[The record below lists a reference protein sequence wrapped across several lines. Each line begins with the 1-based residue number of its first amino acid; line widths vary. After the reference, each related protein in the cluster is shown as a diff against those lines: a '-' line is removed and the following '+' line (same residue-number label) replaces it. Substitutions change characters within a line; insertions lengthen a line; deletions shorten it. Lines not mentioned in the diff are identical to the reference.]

1 MSNIETSDLETHLLE
16 CYLFVADYLQSN
28 PKVAAWRRSNNDD
41 PDFTDAE
48 VIVIA
53 LMQGY
58 FRTDTLKRT
67 YQLVIANTEG
77 AFPNRAGYKQWIRR
91 LQRLPD
97 QVGRL
102 VRAAALRGLAGEG
115 RTLYAADSL
124 PIPLCEAARHG
135 RVRLLAEDGAK
146 FGVKA
151 SGDWFYGFKIHA
163 LSHQPTQ
170 MVITAML
177 LPGNR
182 SDQVAA
188 RALARSTSGGVLLAD
203 EGYRGGDLFD
213 WLYDQAQTL
222 RAGAI
227 GRSER
232 RPFGRQPGPAA
243 GRKQLFWP
251 LAPLLR
257 PGLRPV
263 LARPLDEPAAEGA
276 PLQLGASQHRVPTC
290 RINPRLRLF

>member
-16 CYLFVADYLQSN
+16 CYLFVDDYLHSN

-77 AFPNRAGYKQWIRR
+77 AFPDRAGYKQWIRR

-115 RTLYAADSL
+115 QKLYAADSL

-135 RVRLLAEDGAK
+135 RARLLAEDGAK

-163 LSHQPTQ
+163 LIHQPTQ

-188 RALARSTSGGVLLAD
+188 RALARSTSGGILLAD

-222 RAGAI
+222 RVMPSDDPSEGHSAVSQARQQAESSFSGPWRRFSDRVYARSWHGLWTSLLLKVLHFNLERAGI
-227 GRSER
+227 VS
-232 RPFGRQPGPAA
+232 QPVEST
-243 GRKQLFWP
+243 R
-251 LAPLLR
+251 
-257 PGLRPV
+257 
-263 LARPLDEPAAEGA
+263 D
-276 PLQLGASQHRVPTC
+276 
-290 RINPRLRLF
+290 

>member
-1 MSNIETSDLETHLLE
+1 MDNIETSDLETHLLE
-16 CYLFVADYLQSN
+16 CYLFVDDYLQSH
-28 PKVAAWRRSNNDD
+28 PKVAGWRRSNNDD

-67 YQLVIANTEG
+67 YELVVANAKT
-77 AFPNRAGYKQWIRR
+77 AFPDRAGYKQWIRR

-102 VRAAALRGLAGEG
+102 VRAAALRGLAGDG
-115 RTLYAADSL
+115 RKLYAADSL
-124 PIPLCEAARHG
+124 PIPLCDPARHG
-135 RVRLLAEDGAK
+135 RARLLGEDGAK
-146 FGVKA
+146 FGVNA

-163 LSHQPTQ
+163 LIHQPTRI
-170 MVITAML
+170 VLTAML

-188 RALARSTSGGVLLAD
+188 RALAQSTSGGVLLAD

-213 WLYDQAQTL
+213 WLYEEAQVLRVMPSDDPYEGHSAVSRARQQAESSFSGLWRRFSNRVYARSWHGLWTSLLLKVLHFNL
-222 RAGAI
+222 READI
-227 GRSER
+227 IS
-232 RPFGRQPGPAA
+232 P
-243 GRKQLFWP
+243 
-251 LAPLLR
+251 
-257 PGLRPV
+257 PV
-263 LARPLDEPAAEGA
+263 DSTRD
-276 PLQLGASQHRVPTC
+276 
-290 RINPRLRLF
+290 

>member
-1 MSNIETSDLETHLLE
+1 MDNIETSDLETHLLE
-16 CYLFVADYLQSN
+16 CYLFVDDYLQSH
-28 PKVAAWRRSNNDD
+28 PKVAGWRRSNNDD

-67 YQLVIANTEG
+67 YELVVANAKT
-77 AFPNRAGYKQWIRR
+77 AFPDRAGYKQWIRR

-102 VRAAALRGLAGEG
+102 VRAAALRGLAGDG
-115 RTLYAADSL
+115 RKLYAADSL
-124 PIPLCEAARHG
+124 PIPLCDPARHG
-135 RVRLLAEDGAK
+135 RARLLGEDGAK
-146 FGVKA
+146 FGVNA

-163 LSHQPTQ
+163 LIHQPTRI
-170 MVITAML
+170 VLTAML

-188 RALARSTSGGVLLAD
+188 RALAQSTSGGVLLAD

-213 WLYDQAQTL
+213 WLYEEAQVLRVMPSDDPYEGHSAVSQARQQAESSFSGLWRRFSNRVYARSWHGLWTSLLLKVLHFNL
-222 RAGAI
+222 READI
-227 GRSER
+227 IS
-232 RPFGRQPGPAA
+232 P
-243 GRKQLFWP
+243 
-251 LAPLLR
+251 
-257 PGLRPV
+257 PV
-263 LARPLDEPAAEGA
+263 DSTRD
-276 PLQLGASQHRVPTC
+276 
-290 RINPRLRLF
+290 

>member
-1 MSNIETSDLETHLLE
+1 MKNIKTNDLETHLLE
-16 CYLFVADYLQSN
+16 CYLFIDDYLQSHPN
-28 PKVAAWRRSNNDD
+28 VAGWRRSNNDD

-67 YQLVIANTEG
+67 YELVAANAEKT
-77 AFPNRAGYKQWIRR
+77 FPDRAGYKQWIRR

-102 VRAAALRGLAGEG
+102 ARAAALRGLAGGG
-115 RTLYAADSL
+115 RKLYAADSL
-124 PIPLCEAARHG
+124 PIPLCDPARYG
-135 RVRLLAEDGAK
+135 RARLLGKDGAK
-146 FGVKA
+146 FGVNA

-163 LSHQPTQ
+163 LIHQPTQ
-170 MVITAML
+170 IVITAML

-203 EGYRGGDLFD
+203 EGYRGADLFD
-213 WLYDQAQTL
+213 WLYEEAQVLRVMPSDDPDEGHSAVSQSRQQAESSFSGLWRRFCDRVYARSWHGLWTSL
-222 RAGAI
+222 LLKVLHFNLKRADIA
-227 GRSER
+227 S
-232 RPFGRQPGPAA
+232 P
-243 GRKQLFWP
+243 
-251 LAPLLR
+251 
-257 PGLRPV
+257 PV
-263 LARPLDEPAAEGA
+263 DSTRD
-276 PLQLGASQHRVPTC
+276 
-290 RINPRLRLF
+290 

>member
-1 MSNIETSDLETHLLE
+1 MDNIETNDLETHLLE
-16 CYLFVADYLQSN
+16 CYLFVDDYLQSN
-28 PKVAAWRRSNNDD
+28 PNVADWRRSNNSD

-67 YQLVIANTEG
+67 YELVVANAG
-77 AFPNRAGYKQWIRR
+77 RAFPDRAGYKQWIRR

-115 RTLYAADSL
+115 RMLYAADSL

-146 FGVKA
+146 FGVTA
-151 SGDWFYGFKIHA
+151 SGCWFYGFKIHA
-163 LSHQPTQ
+163 LIHQPTQ
-170 MVITAML
+170 VVITAML

-203 EGYRGGDLFD
+203 EGYQGSDLFD
-213 WLYDQAQTL
+213 WLYEEAQMLRVMPSDGPAEDYSAISRARQQAESSFSGLWRRFSKRVYARSWHGLWTSL
-222 RAGAI
+222 LLKVLHFNLERAGI
-227 GRSER
+227 VS
-232 RPFGRQPGPAA
+232 RPADSTR
-243 GRKQLFWP
+243 
-251 LAPLLR
+251 
-257 PGLRPV
+257 
-263 LARPLDEPAAEGA
+263 D
-276 PLQLGASQHRVPTC
+276 
-290 RINPRLRLF
+290 

>member
-1 MSNIETSDLETHLLE
+1 MDNIETSDLETHLLE
-16 CYLFVADYLQSN
+16 CYLFVDDCLQSH
-28 PKVAAWRRSNNDD
+28 PKVAGWRRSNNDD

-67 YQLVIANTEG
+67 YELVVANAKT
-77 AFPNRAGYKQWIRR
+77 AFPDRAGYKQWIRR

-102 VRAAALRGLAGEG
+102 VRAAALRGLAGDG
-115 RTLYAADSL
+115 RKLYAADSL
-124 PIPLCEAARHG
+124 PIPLCDPARHG
-135 RVRLLAEDGAK
+135 RARLLGEDGAK
-146 FGVKA
+146 FGVNA

-163 LSHQPTQ
+163 LIHQPTQ
-170 MVITAML
+170 IVITAML

-203 EGYRGGDLFD
+203 EGYRGADLFD
-213 WLYDQAQTL
+213 WLYEEAQVLRVMPSDDPYEGHSAVSRARQQAESSFSGLWRRFSNRVYARSWHGLWTSLLLKVLHFNL
-222 RAGAI
+222 READI
-227 GRSER
+227 IS
-232 RPFGRQPGPAA
+232 P
-243 GRKQLFWP
+243 
-251 LAPLLR
+251 
-257 PGLRPV
+257 PV
-263 LARPLDEPAAEGA
+263 DSTRD
-276 PLQLGASQHRVPTC
+276 
-290 RINPRLRLF
+290 

>member
-1 MSNIETSDLETHLLE
+1 MDNIDTNDLETHLLE
-16 CYLFVADYLQSN
+16 CYLFVDDYLQSH
-28 PKVAAWRRSNNDD
+28 PKVAGWHRSVGGD

-67 YQLVIANTEG
+67 YELVVANAEE
-77 AFPNRAGYKQWIRR
+77 AFPDRAGYKQWIRR

-115 RTLYAADSL
+115 RKLYAADSL
-124 PIPLCEAARHG
+124 PIPLCDPARHG
-135 RVRLLAEDGAK
+135 RARLLGKDGAK
-146 FGVKA
+146 FGVNA

-163 LSHQPTQ
+163 LIHQPTQ
-170 MVITAML
+170 IVITAML

-203 EGYRGGDLFD
+203 EGYRGADLFD
-213 WLYDQAQTL
+213 WLYEEAQVLRVMPSDDPDEGHSAVSQARQQAESSFSGL
-222 RAGAI
+222 WRRFCDRVYA
-227 GRSER
+227 RSWH
-232 RPFGRQPGPAA
+232 GP
-243 GRKQLFWP
+243 
-251 LAPLLR
+251 
-257 PGLRPV
+257 
-263 LARPLDEPAAEGA
+263 
-276 PLQLGASQHRVPTC
+276 
-290 RINPRLRLF
+290 

>member
-16 CYLFVADYLQSN
+16 CYLFVDDYLQSN

-41 PDFTDAE
+41 PDFTDTE

-67 YQLVIANTEG
+67 YQLVIASTEG

-135 RVRLLAEDGAK
+135 RARLLAEDGAK
-146 FGVKA
+146 FGVDA

-163 LSHQPTQ
+163 LIHQPTQ
-170 MVITAML
+170 KEI
-177 LPGNR
+177 
-182 SDQVAA
+182 
-188 RALARSTSGGVLLAD
+188 
-203 EGYRGGDLFD
+203 
-213 WLYDQAQTL
+213 
-222 RAGAI
+222 
-227 GRSER
+227 
-232 RPFGRQPGPAA
+232 
-243 GRKQLFWP
+243 
-251 LAPLLR
+251 
-257 PGLRPV
+257 
-263 LARPLDEPAAEGA
+263 
-276 PLQLGASQHRVPTC
+276 
-290 RINPRLRLF
+290 

>member
-16 CYLFVADYLQSN
+16 CYLFVDDYLQSN
-28 PKVAAWRRSNNDD
+28 PKVAAWRRSNNSD

-67 YQLVIANTEG
+67 YELVVANAG
-77 AFPNRAGYKQWIRR
+77 RAFPDRAGYKQWIRR

-115 RTLYAADSL
+115 RMLYAADSL

-135 RVRLLAEDGAK
+135 RARLLAEDGAK

-163 LSHQPTQ
+163 LIHQPTQ

-188 RALARSTSGGVLLAD
+188 RALAQSTSGGVLLAD

-213 WLYDQAQTL
+213 WLYEEAQMLRVMPSDGPAEGEGHSAISRARQQAESSFSGLWRRFSDRVYARSWHGLWTSL
-222 RAGAI
+222 LLKVLHFNLERAGI
-227 GRSER
+227 VS
-232 RPFGRQPGPAA
+232 QPADST
-243 GRKQLFWP
+243 R
-251 LAPLLR
+251 
-257 PGLRPV
+257 
-263 LARPLDEPAAEGA
+263 D
-276 PLQLGASQHRVPTC
+276 
-290 RINPRLRLF
+290 

>member
-1 MSNIETSDLETHLLE
+1 M
-16 CYLFVADYLQSN
+16 
-28 PKVAAWRRSNNDD
+28 AAWRRSNNDD
-41 PDFTDAE
+41 PDFTDTE

-67 YQLVIANTEG
+67 YQLVIASTEG

-135 RVRLLAEDGAK
+135 RARLLAEDGAK
-146 FGVKA
+146 FEVKA

-163 LSHQPTQ
+163 LIHQPTQ
-170 MVITAML
+170 KEI
-177 LPGNR
+177 
-182 SDQVAA
+182 
-188 RALARSTSGGVLLAD
+188 
-203 EGYRGGDLFD
+203 
-213 WLYDQAQTL
+213 
-222 RAGAI
+222 
-227 GRSER
+227 
-232 RPFGRQPGPAA
+232 
-243 GRKQLFWP
+243 
-251 LAPLLR
+251 
-257 PGLRPV
+257 
-263 LARPLDEPAAEGA
+263 
-276 PLQLGASQHRVPTC
+276 
-290 RINPRLRLF
+290 

>member
-16 CYLFVADYLQSN
+16 CYLFVDDYLQSN
-28 PKVAAWRRSNNDD
+28 PKVADWRRSNNND

-67 YQLVIANTEG
+67 YELVVANAEK

-124 PIPLCEAARHG
+124 PIPLCEPARHG
-135 RVRLLAEDGAK
+135 RARLLAEDGAK
-146 FGVKA
+146 FGVTA
-151 SGDWFYGFKIHA
+151 SGRWFYGFKVHA
-163 LSHQPTQ
+163 LIHQPTQ
-170 MVITAML
+170 IVITAML

-203 EGYRGGDLFD
+203 EGYRGSDLFD
-213 WLYDQAQTL
+213 WFYEEAQVLRVMPSDGSGEGHSAVSRARQQAESSFSGLWRRFSNRVYARSWHGLWTSLLLKVLHFNLEQ
-222 RAGAI
+222 AGLV
-227 GRSER
+227 S
-232 RPFGRQPGPAA
+232 
-243 GRKQLFWP
+243 
-251 LAPLLR
+251 
-257 PGLRPV
+257 
-263 LARPLDEPAAEGA
+263 EPAD
-276 PLQLGASQHRVPTC
+276 STRD
-290 RINPRLRLF
+290 